1 MLYVFSFQQVER
13 KPSLTCWQ
21 ECQIRICERA
31 QKKCCLDSGQWPID
45 SPECDLCF
53 TLIILQ
59 WLLQSWGQLLLVGLE
74 RQWFPLWVVVWF
86 YSSSPK
92 WTVLKCLTYLWI
104 FIARNLANGLWFC
117 ILDNEEFYD
126 LFLQIVLN
134 LDKVLQS
141 WYWQWGNKSGK
152 STLSLSHQQLVVNT
166 SNTTPTPASFFLNFA
181 IASSRIVNTRLFL
194 TQFIIV
200 CALNFAIGSVKKQ
213 QHSFLNLLLSY
224 NIVRAE
230 QSHRIAVQAWS

>member
-1 MLYVFSFQQVER
+1 M
-13 KPSLTCWQ
+13 KALTWWQ

-31 QKKCCLDSGQWPID
+31 QKKCCQDSGQWPID
-45 SPECDLCF
+45 SPGCDLCF

-74 RQWFPLWVVVWF
+74 RQWFPLRVIVWF
-86 YSSSPK
+86 YSSSSK
-92 WTVLKCLTYLWI
+92 WTVLKCLTYLWS
-104 FIARNLANGLWFC
+104 FIALNFANGFRCWQWG
-117 ILDNEEFYD
+117 IL
-126 LFLQIVLN
+126 LFVLQIVLN
-134 LDKVLQS
+134 LVKALQS

-166 SNTTPTPASFFLNFA
+166 SNTTPASFILSVA
-181 IASSRIVNTRLFL
+181 ITSSQIVNTRLFF

-200 CALNFAIGSVKKQ
+200 ISFVIGSVKKQ
-213 QHSFLNLLLSY
+213 QHSFLNFLLSY